1 MDTYAMKKEIR
12 YGVTVLYADKG
23 KVLQSGETV
32 GTEIWLSLNDNE
44 MNWKEVDTP
53 VEPESLLPDTY
64 EEAIEQ
70 LDVYRAAY
78 NIVTGQEAQI

>member
-53 VEPESLLPDTY
+53 VEPESPLPDTY

>member
-1 MDTYAMKKEIR
+1 M
-12 YGVTVLYADKG
+12 
-23 KVLQSGETV
+23 LQSGETV

-44 MNWKEVDTP
+44 NELERSRHPCRAGIT
-53 VEPESLLPDTY
+53 SPDTY